1 MSKKRLLYTFD
12 AAAMTVRKITRS
24 VWTTIWSVV
33 RVILVSFSL
42 FIVLYLILSLVLSTD
57 TEKRLRRENRQY
69 EKVFAS
75 IPKEQ
80 ELLSESIDILAL
92 KDSRI
97 YDEVFHTVA
106 PPVDPVG
113 SLDFLFGADTI
124 PDTKIVTYTTR
135 KADALLK
142 TASEVDAAF
151 EKIYRTMGKNGF
163 VMPPMA
169 IPVKEVSYPQIGA
182 STGSRLNPFYKTAVN
197 HHGLDFI
204 VPQGSPVFAPAEGM
218 VEDVVHSSKGE
229 GNTVTIRHTG
239 GYVTRYLH
247 LDEIFVTKGQKVR
260 RGGKIATVGM
270 SGGAYAPHLHYEVK
284 FWGAFR
290 DPVNYLFGSVSPEEY
305 PNFLFMSINTRQSM
319 D

>member
-1 MSKKRLLYTFD
+1 MSKKLYVFD
-12 AAAMTVRKITRS
+12 AAAIKVRKFTRS
-24 VWTTIWSVV
+24 VWTTVWSVV
-33 RVILVSFSL
+33 RVVLVSVSL

-57 TEKRLRRENRQY
+57 VEKRLRRENRQY
-69 EKVFAS
+69 EKVFAT
-75 IPKEQ
+75 IPERQ
-80 ELLSESIDILAL
+80 ELLSESIDILST
-92 KDSRI
+92 KDARI
-97 YDEVFHTVA
+97 YEEVFHTNA
-106 PPVDPVG
+106 PAVDPVG
-113 SLDFLFGADTI
+113 ALDFLFGADTI

-135 KADALLK
+135 KADALLQ

-151 EKIYRTMGKNGF
+151 EKIYRTMGKKGF

-182 STGSRLNPFYKTAVN
+182 STGSRLNPFYKTEVT

-204 VPQGSPVFAPAEGM
+204 VPQGSPVFSPAEGT
-218 VEDVVHSSKGE
+218 VESVVRSSKGD
-229 GNTVTIRHTG
+229 GNTVSIRHTG

-247 LDEIFVTKGQKVR
+247 LDEIFVSQGQRVR

-270 SGGAYAPHLHYEVK
+270 SGNAYAPHLHYEVI
-284 FWGAFR
+284 FGGAFR

>member
-1 MSKKRLLYTFD
+1 MSKKLYVFD
-12 AAAMTVRKITRS
+12 AAAMKVRKFTRS
-24 VWTTIWSVV
+24 VWTTVWSVV
-33 RVILVSFSL
+33 RVVLVSVSL

-57 TEKRLRRENRQY
+57 VEKRLRRENRQY
-69 EKVFAS
+69 EKVFAT
-75 IPKEQ
+75 IPERQ
-80 ELLSESIDILAL
+80 ELLSESIDILST
-92 KDSRI
+92 KDARI
-97 YDEVFHTVA
+97 YEEVFHTNA
-106 PPVDPVG
+106 PAVDPVG
-113 SLDFLFGADTI
+113 ALDFLFGADTI

-135 KADALLK
+135 KADALLQ

-151 EKIYRTMGKNGF
+151 EKIYRTMGKKGF

-169 IPVKEVSYPQIGA
+169 IPVKDVSYPQIGA
-182 STGSRLNPFYKTAVN
+182 STGSRLNPFYKTEVA

-204 VPQGSPVFAPAEGM
+204 VPQGSPVFSPAEGT
-218 VEDVVHSSKGE
+218 VESVVRSSKGD
-229 GNTVTIRHTG
+229 GNTVSIRHTG

-247 LDEIFVTKGQKVR
+247 LDEIFVTQGQRVR

-270 SGGAYAPHLHYEVK
+270 SGNAYAPHLHYEVMLS
-284 FWGAFR
+284 GAFR

>member
-1 MSKKRLLYTFD
+1 MSKKKFLYTFD

-80 ELLSESIDILAL
+80 DLLSESIDILAL

-204 VPQGSPVFAPAEGM
+204 VPQGSPVFAPADGM

-290 DPVNYLFGSVSPEEY
+290 DPVNYLFGSVGPEEY

>member
-1 MSKKRLLYTFD
+1 MSKKKLYTFD
-12 AAAMTVRKITRS
+12 AAAITVRKITKS
-24 VWTTIWSVV
+24 VWTTVWSVV
-33 RVILVSFSL
+33 RVILVSVSL
-42 FIVLYLILSLVLSTD
+42 FVVIYLILSLVLSTD
-57 TEKRLRRENRQY
+57 VEKRLRRENRQY
-69 EKVFAS
+69 EKVFAT
-75 IPKEQ
+75 IPEKQ
-80 ELLSESIDILAL
+80 QLLSESIDILAL

-113 SLDFLFGADTI
+113 SLNFLFGADTI

-151 EKIYRTMGKNGF
+151 EKIYRTMGEKGF

-169 IPVKEVSYPQIGA
+169 IPVKDVSYPQIGA
-182 STGSRLNPFYKTAVN
+182 STGPRLNPFYKTEVA

-204 VPQGSPVFAPAEGM
+204 VPQGSPVFTPADGT
-218 VEDVVHSSKGE
+218 VEKVVRTSKGD
-229 GNTVTIRHTG
+229 GNTVTIRHSG
-239 GYVTRYLH
+239 GYVTRYMH
-247 LDEIFVTKGQKVR
+247 LDEIFVTDGQRVR

-270 SGGAYAPHLHYEVK
+270 SGNAYAPHLHYEVK
-284 FWGAFR
+284 FGGAFR
-290 DPVNYLFGSVSPEEY
+290 DPVNYLFGSVAPDEY
-305 PNFLFMSINTRQSM
+305 PNYLFMSINTRQSM